1 MTLQR
6 IITNAIENNAVDS
19 TKIADNAVDGTK
31 IADNAVGVTQLSV
44 SSDGNAGEFLQT
56 NGAGVL
62 SFATAASTLTGGSG
76 GLQSIQS
83 FTTNAGEAGGG
94 NTEQTWT
101 KPAGIN
107 RILYYVIGAG
117 GSGFNGGGNTAG
129 SGGASGSMAVGVLD
143 VSGITSLQL
152 RIGNGAEPSGSAST
166 VASTGWNT
174 YLGNRVVGTVDTK
187 GAEGSIATG
196 VSPTANT
203 AAVALGGDLRIPSN
217 HGEDYGGV
225 HPITTGGHGGL
236 THWAPFGSGGSG
248 GGTSGDAGND
258 QGAPTTFGS
267 AGNAGI
273 VIIYEYA

>member
-1 MTLQR
+1 MPLQR
-6 IITNAIENNAVDS
+6 ITKDIIENNAIDS
-19 TKIADNAVDGTK
+19 TKIADNAVGSTK
-31 IADNAVGVTQLSV
+31 IVDNAVGITQLNV
-44 SSDGNAGEFLQT
+44 QSDGNAGEFLQT

-62 SFATAASTLTGGSG
+62 SFAASAGGSG

-117 GSGFNGGGNTAG
+117 GSGFNGGGNSSGTGG
-129 SGGASGSMAVGVLD
+129 SSGSMAVGIHD

-152 RIGNGAEPSGSAST
+152 RVGNGAEPSGSQSSVT
-166 VASTGWNT
+166 TTGWNT
-174 YLGNRVVGTVDTK
+174 YLGNRTFGTIDSK
-187 GAEGSIATG
+187 NAEGSIATG
-196 VSPTANT
+196 VSPQGTQVAT
-203 AAVALGGDLRIPSN
+203 ALGGDLNIKSN
-217 HGEDYGGV
+217 RGFHYGGS
-225 HPITTGGHGGL
+225 HPSVTGGRGGF
-236 THWAPFGSGGSG
+236 THWSPFGDGGSG

-258 QGAPTTFGS
+258 QGTPTTFGS

-273 VIIYEYA
+273 VIIFEYA